1 MLFYQNFNDLR
12 PNQVEETSYAR
23 GIAAIEPN
31 LIAIGNSSGSIY
43 LFDIPSKGTNIVMAN
58 KIHDKNLNT
67 GITSLVSDSN
77 LLFASDSLGNI
88 SSWCIRSSDNPKPL
102 FAVHGNS
109 K

>member
-67 GITSLVSDSN
+67 GI
-77 LLFASDSLGNI
+77 FF
-88 SSWCIRSSDNPKPL
+88 SWVINCICSRAFKTQHS
-102 FAVHGNS
+102 
-109 K
+109 